1 LGVTL
6 AHGERQ
12 RLSARP
18 AANHEAYTLYLK
30 GRYYW
35 NKRTERDVQLALDY
49 FQQATD
55 VDPAYSLAWVG
66 IADTWIARGWY
77 SRLAPRETFPQAK
90 HAVMQ
95 ALQFDS
101 TLAEAHATLAHIHLE
116 YDYDWAAAEREYRRA
131 IELNPTYAVAHH
143 WYGGFLSARG
153 RHAEALRQAQ
163 TARALDPLSPIIG
176 TWVGLRYYFAGRHDQ
191 AVTEIRKALEID
203 RNFAP
208 GHWHLGM
215 AYEETGRYDDGVA
228 EAERA
233 LALNPGSLLYLA
245 SVGHAYARAHRVRE
259 ARATL
264 GRLAAASRTR
274 HVSAYHVAAI
284 HVALGDTSAAL
295 DWLERALAERSPWIG
310 YLEVD
315 PRVAPLRSHPRFKR
329 LVASVQQA
337 ASR

>member
-1 LGVTL
+1 
-6 AHGERQ
+6 
-12 RLSARP
+12 
-18 AANHEAYTLYLK
+18 
-30 GRYYW
+30 
-35 NKRTERDVQLALDY
+35 
-49 FQQATD
+49 
-55 VDPAYSLAWVG
+55 
-66 IADTWIARGWY
+66 
-77 SRLAPRETFPQAK
+77 
-90 HAVMQ
+90 
-95 ALQFDS
+95 
-101 TLAEAHATLAHIHLE
+101 
-116 YDYDWAAAEREYRRA
+116 
-131 IELNPTYAVAHH
+131 VAHH

-233 LALNPGSLLYLA
+233 LALDPGSLLYLA

-264 GRLAAASRTR
+264 ERLAAASRTR